1 MSLSFSRFFSNFVER
16 MEKNSSM
23 FAQVIV
29 PLPLDGAF
37 TYIVPAE
44 MQQSVRPGSRV
55 LVPFGDRHYYTGIV
69 CATSPVGPQGG
80 IALKEI
86 ASVLDPDPIVRPPQ
100 VRFWEWMAQ
109 YYLCTVGEVYK
120 AALPAGLKL
129 ESETR
134 VEVDSEAEAEA
145 FAACTPKEMALLET
159 IREKGPVP
167 VRQLEAKGTSGSV
180 TATVSRL
187 MEKGLV
193 LVSEKLVERY
203 RAVKR
208 FYVRPLLPRH
218 DAAALD
224 AAFTAVKRSSAQEAA
239 LVAILALSNFNNA
252 SSPLVEV
259 PLDVL
264 SSRAEVSRATVKAL
278 AAKGLVE
285 IYHKEVSRFSY
296 SGPSGGKLPDLSPAQ
311 KKALD
316 SIHASFVDHA
326 VSLLRG
332 VTSSGKTEI
341 YIHLIDFVLRQGR
354 QALFLVPEIALTTQ
368 LTARLQKVF
377 GPKVV
382 IYHSKFSDNER
393 VEIWRRLLHTAE
405 PLVVIGARSAVFL
418 PFASLG
424 LVIVDEEHEP
434 SYKQADP
441 APRYNGRDAAIV
453 LAAMH
458 GAKTL
463 LGSATPTVETYY
475 KGLSGKF
482 GLVELTERYDNVP
495 LPPVEI
501 VDMRAQR
508 RRKAVTGYF
517 SHHLLDATVDAANRG
532 RQAIFFLNRRGY
544 APMARCKMCA
554 FTPKCNFC
562 DVALTYHKRTNRLQ
576 CHYCGTE
583 YPVPQVCPECK
594 EPAMEIVGYG
604 TERLED
610 EVAEVFPG
618 RKVLRM
624 DLDTTRNKQDYSKI
638 IDDFS
643 QGKADILIGT
653 QMVTKGLDFG
663 GVEVVGILN
672 ADTLLSLPDFRAS
685 ERAFNMIEQV
695 AGRAGRRD
703 GIGRVVVQTHNPE
716 NPVLALAAA
725 HDYEGF
731 YRREIAERE
740 AFAYPPFMRIIN
752 IYVKH
757 RDPRTLI
764 ECADCYARS
773 LREIFGNRIL
783 GPLEPAV
790 ARVQS
795 MYIRKIMLKLEPSA
809 STAKV
814 KEYLRARY
822 IALTASPLMKGLS
835 VHYDVDPV

>member
-1 MSLSFSRFFSNFVER
+1 
-16 MEKNSSM
+16 MEKNQPMYAS
-23 FAQVIV
+23 VIV
-29 PLPLDGAF
+29 PLPIEGFF
-37 TYIVPAE
+37 TYIVPPD
-44 MQQSVRPGSRV
+44 MQPKVHAGSRV
-55 LVPFGDRHYYTGIV
+55 LVPFGERHYYTGVV
-69 CATSPVGPQGG
+69 CATSPVGPGTG

-86 ASVLDPDPIVRPPQ
+86 ASVLDPEPIVRHPQ
-100 VRFWEWMAQ
+100 IRFWEWMAQ
-109 YYLCTVGEVYK
+109 YYLCTVGEVYN

-134 VEVDSEAEAEA
+134 VAIDPDADADMLAS
-145 FAACTPKEMALLET
+145 CTPRQLSLLET
-159 IREKGPVP
+159 IREKGTVT
-167 VRQLEAKGTSGSV
+167 VRQLEDKGASGSATAAV
-180 TATVSRL
+180 TKL

-193 LVSEKLVERY
+193 IVSEKLVERY

-208 FYVRPLLPRH
+208 FYVRPLIPRH
-218 DAAALD
+218 DKGAIT
-224 AAFTAVKRSSAQEAA
+224 AAFAAVKRSSAQEAG
-239 LVAILALSNFNNA
+239 LVAILALSNFNNDNA
-252 SSPLVEV
+252 PLVEV

-264 SSRAEVSRATVKAL
+264 ASRAEIPRTTVKAL
-278 AAKGLVE
+278 AAKGLCE

-296 SGPSGGKLPDLSPAQ
+296 SGPAGGDLPVLSPAQ
-311 KKALD
+311 KGALD
-316 SIHASFVDHA
+316 SIHASFRDHA
-326 VSLLRG
+326 ITLLRG

-341 YIHLIDFVLRQGR
+341 YMHIIDYVLRQGR

-368 LTARLQKVF
+368 LTVRLQKVF
-377 GPKVV
+377 GAKVV

-393 VEIWRRLLHTAE
+393 VEIWNRLLHTAE
-405 PLVVIGARSAVFL
+405 PLVIIGARSAVFL

-441 APRYNGRDAAIV
+441 APRYNGRDAATV
-453 LAAMH
+453 LAALH

-475 KGLSGKF
+475 KALNGKF
-482 GLVELTERYDNVP
+482 GLVELTERFDNVP

-501 VDMRAQR
+501 VDMKSER

-517 SHHLLDATVDAANRG
+517 SHHLLDATIDATSRG
-532 RQAIFFLNRRGY
+532 KQAIFFLNRRGY
-544 APMARCKMCA
+544 APMARCRLCS

-562 DVALTYHKRTNRLQ
+562 DVALTYHKRSNRLQ

-583 YPVPQVCPECK
+583 YPVPDICPECK
-594 EPAMEIVGYG
+594 EPAIEIVGYG

-610 EVAEVFPG
+610 EVGEVFPG
-618 RKVLRM
+618 RKILRM
-624 DLDTTRNKQDYSKI
+624 DLDTTRNKQGYSRI

-643 QGKADILIGT
+643 QGKADILVGT

-672 ADTLLSLPDFRAS
+672 ADTLLALPDFRAS

-716 NPVLALAAA
+716 NPVLALAAK
-725 HDYEGF
+725 HDYEAF

-740 AFAYPPFMRIIN
+740 AFGYPPFMRIIN

-757 RDPRTLI
+757 RDARTLV
-764 ECADCYARS
+764 ECADRYARS
-773 LREIFGNRIL
+773 LREIFGSRIL
-783 GPLEPAV
+783 GPLEPPV

-795 MYIRKIMLKLEPSA
+795 LYIRKIMLKLEINA
-809 STAKV
+809 STAKI
-814 KEYLRARY
+814 KELLRRQY
-822 IALTASPLMKGLS
+822 IALTASPLMKGLT
-835 VHYDVDPV
+835 VYYDVDPV

>member
-1 MSLSFSRFFSNFVER
+1 MPCFFCIFALR
-16 MEKNSSM
+16 MEKSSSM
-23 FAQVIV
+23 FASVIV
-29 PLPLDGAF
+29 PLPLEGAF
-37 TYIVPAE
+37 TYIVPPE
-44 MQQSVRPGSRV
+44 MQPKVHAGSRV

-69 CATSPVGPQGG
+69 CSTSPVRPEQGM
-80 IALKEI
+80 ALKEI
-86 ASVLDPDPIVRPPQ
+86 ASVLDPEPIVRHPQ
-100 VRFWEWMAQ
+100 IRFWEWMAQ

-134 VEVDSEAEAEA
+134 VAIDPEAEPDA
-145 FAACTPKEMALLET
+145 FAGCTPKEMALLET

-167 VRQLEAKGTSGSV
+167 VRQLEGKGASGSV
-180 TATVSRL
+180 TQTVTRL
-187 MEKGLV
+187 LEKGLV

-208 FYVRPLLPRH
+208 FYVRPLITRH
-218 DAAALD
+218 DKGAVT
-224 AAFTAVKRSSAQEAA
+224 AAFAAVKRSQAQEAA
-239 LVAILALSNFNNA
+239 LVAILALSNFNNED
-252 SSPLVEV
+252 SPLVEV

-264 SSRAEVSRATVKAL
+264 AERAEVSRATVKAL
-278 AAKGLVE
+278 AAKGLCE
-285 IYHKEVSRFSY
+285 IYHKEVSRFTY
-296 SGPSGGKLPDLSPAQ
+296 SGPTGGALPSLSEAQ
-311 KKALD
+311 SKALE
-316 SIHASFVDHA
+316 SIHTSFREHA
-326 VSLLRG
+326 ITLLRG

-341 YIHLIDFVLRQGR
+341 YMHLADYVLRQGR
-354 QALFLVPEIALTTQ
+354 QVLFLVPEIALTTQ
-368 LTARLQKVF
+368 LTVRLQKVF
-377 GPKVV
+377 GSKVV

-405 PLVVIGARSAVFL
+405 PLVIIGARSAVFL

-441 APRYNGRDAAIV
+441 APRYNGRDAATV

-463 LGSATPTVETYY
+463 LGSATPTIETYY

-482 GLVELTERYDNVP
+482 GLVELTERFDNVP

-501 VDMRAQR
+501 VDMGIER

-532 RQAIFFLNRRGY
+532 RQTIFFLNRRGY
-544 APMARCKMCA
+544 APMARCRLCS

-562 DVALTYHKRTNRLQ
+562 DVALTYHKRSNRLQ
-576 CHYCGTE
+576 CHYCGAE
-583 YPVPQVCPECK
+583 YPVPTVCPECK
-594 EPAMEIVGYG
+594 EPTMEIVGYG

-618 RKVLRM
+618 RKILRM
-624 DLDTTRNKQDYSKI
+624 DLDTTRNKQGYSKI

-643 QGKADILIGT
+643 EGKADILVGT

-672 ADTLLSLPDFRAS
+672 ADAILSLPDFRAS

-703 GIGRVVVQTHNPE
+703 GIGRVIIQTHNPN

-725 HDYEGF
+725 HDYEAF
-731 YRREIAERE
+731 YQREIAERK
-740 AFAYPPFMRIIN
+740 AFNYPPFMRIIN

-757 RDPRTLI
+757 RDARTLV
-764 ECADCYARS
+764 ECADRYARS
-773 LREIFGNRIL
+773 LREIFGNRIM

-790 ARVQS
+790 GRVQS
-795 MYIRKIMLKLEPSA
+795 MYIRKIMLKLETNA
-809 STAKV
+809 STAKI
-814 KEYLRARY
+814 KELLRQRY
-822 IALTASPLMKGLS
+822 IALSSSPLMKGLT
-835 VHYDVDPV
+835 VYYDVDPV

>member
-1 MSLSFSRFFSNFVER
+1 MYAS
-16 MEKNSSM
+16 
-23 FAQVIV
+23 VIV
-29 PLPLDGAF
+29 PLPIEGFF
-37 TYIVPAE
+37 TYIVPPD
-44 MQQSVRPGSRV
+44 MQPKVHAGSRV
-55 LVPFGDRHYYTGIV
+55 LVPFGERHYYTGVV
-69 CATSPVGPQGG
+69 CATSPVGPGSG

-86 ASVLDPDPIVRPPQ
+86 ASVLDPEPIVRHPQ
-100 VRFWEWMAQ
+100 IRFWEWMAQ
-109 YYLCTVGEVYK
+109 YYLCTVGEVYN

-134 VEVDSEAEAEA
+134 VAIDPDADADMLAS
-145 FAACTPKEMALLET
+145 CTPRQLSLLET
-159 IREKGPVP
+159 IREKGTVT
-167 VRQLEAKGTSGSV
+167 VRQLEDKGASGSATAAV
-180 TATVSRL
+180 TKL

-193 LVSEKLVERY
+193 IVSEKLVERY

-208 FYVRPLLPRH
+208 FYVRPLIPRH
-218 DAAALD
+218 DKGAIT
-224 AAFTAVKRSSAQEAA
+224 AAFAAVKRSSAQEAG
-239 LVAILALSNFNNA
+239 LVAILALSNFNNDNA
-252 SSPLVEV
+252 PLVEV

-264 SSRAEVSRATVKAL
+264 ASRAEIPRTTVKAL
-278 AAKGLVE
+278 AAKGLCE

-296 SGPSGGKLPDLSPAQ
+296 SGPPGGDLPVLSPAQ
-311 KKALD
+311 KGALD
-316 SIHASFVDHA
+316 RIHASFRDHA
-326 VSLLRG
+326 ITLLRG

-341 YIHLIDFVLRQGR
+341 YMHLIDYVLRQGR

-368 LTARLQKVF
+368 LTVRLQKVF
-377 GPKVV
+377 GAKVV

-393 VEIWRRLLHTAE
+393 VEIWNRLLHTAE
-405 PLVVIGARSAVFL
+405 PLVIIGARSAVFL

-441 APRYNGRDAAIV
+441 APRYNGRDAATV
-453 LAAMH
+453 LAALH

-475 KGLSGKF
+475 KALNGKF
-482 GLVELTERYDNVP
+482 GLVELTERFDNVP
-495 LPPVEI
+495 LPSVEI
-501 VDMRAQR
+501 VDMKSER

-517 SHHLLDATVDAANRG
+517 SHHLLDATIDATSRG
-532 RQAIFFLNRRGY
+532 KQAIFFLNRRGY
-544 APMARCKMCA
+544 APMARCRMCA

-562 DVALTYHKRTNRLQ
+562 DVALTYHKRSNRLQ

-583 YPVPQVCPECK
+583 YPVPDICPECK
-594 EPAMEIVGYG
+594 EPAIEIVGYG

-610 EVAEVFPG
+610 EVGEVFPG
-618 RKVLRM
+618 RKILRM
-624 DLDTTRNKQDYSKI
+624 DLDTTRNKQGYSRI

-643 QGKADILIGT
+643 QGKADILVGT

-716 NPVLALAAA
+716 NPVLALAAK
-725 HDYEGF
+725 HDYEAF

-740 AFAYPPFMRIIN
+740 AFGYPPFMRIIN

-757 RDPRTLI
+757 RDARTLV
-764 ECADCYARS
+764 ECADRYARS
-773 LREIFGNRIL
+773 LREIFGSRIL
-783 GPLEPAV
+783 GPLEPPV

-795 MYIRKIMLKLEPSA
+795 LYIRKIMLKLEINA
-809 STAKV
+809 STAKI
-814 KEYLRARY
+814 KELLRRQY
-822 IALTASPLMKGLS
+822 IALTASPLMKGLT
-835 VHYDVDPV
+835 VYYDVDPV